1 MQTKINVGVIGA
13 GRIGRLHAETLISC
27 VPQANLVA
35 IADAIADAAASCA
48 EQLGIESHYT
58 DHRLILDNPDID
70 AVFICSS
77 TDTHADF
84 IQQAAAAGKHIFCEK
99 PIDLDPQKIDTAL
112 TAVEQAGV
120 KLQVGFN
127 RRFDPN
133 FKRARDLVA
142 EGRIGAPEIV
152 RITSRDPEPP
162 PIEYVKVSG
171 GLFLD
176 MAIHDFDMCRF
187 LLDEEVKRI
196 FACGTC
202 LVDPAIGQAGDIDTA
217 VTTLTYQSGALCT
230 IDNSRRS
237 VSGYDQRIEIF
248 GSEGCVVVGN
258 PSQNSAVCYSDQQ
271 ISMDLPYFFFLDRYR
286 ESYIAEAQDFI
297 QCLMED
303 REPSVGGL
311 DGKISVLMGL
321 DAIKSYHENR
331 PVDVSYD

>member
-1 MQTKINVGVIGA
+1 MRAKIDVGIIGT
-13 GRIGRLHAETLISC
+13 GRIGRLHAENLKFH

-35 IADAIADAAASCA
+35 VADPMGNAAASCA
-48 EQLGIESHYT
+48 KQLEVGSHYK
-58 DHRLILDNPDID
+58 DHRSILDNPDIE

-77 TDTHADF
+77 TDTHAGF

-99 PIDLDPQKIDTAL
+99 PVDLDPLNIDSAL
-112 TAVEQAGV
+112 AAVKQAGV

-162 PIEYVKVSG
+162 PIDYVKVSG

-196 FACGTC
+196 FASGTC

-237 VSGYDQRIEIF
+237 VSGYDQRVEIF
-248 GSEGCVVVGN
+248 GSKGCVIVDN
-258 PSQNSAVCYSDQQ
+258 PRRNSAVYYSDQQ
-271 ISMDLPYFFFLDRYR
+271 VGKDLPHFFFLDRYR
-286 ESYIAEAQDFI
+286 DAYIAEAKDFI
-297 QCLMED
+297 RCILED
-303 REPSVGGL
+303 RAPSVGGL

-321 DAIKSYHENR
+321 DALKSYHENR
-331 PVDVSYD
+331 PVDVSYL

>member
-1 MQTKINVGVIGA
+1 MQTQINIGIIGA
-13 GRIGRLHAETLISC
+13 GRIGRLHAETLKFR

-35 IADAIADAAASCA
+35 VADPMADAAASCA
-48 EQLGIESHYT
+48 KQLDIGAHHK
-58 DHRLILDNPDID
+58 DHHVILDDPEID
-70 AVFICSS
+70 AIFICSS
-77 TDTHADF
+77 TDTHAAI
-84 IQQAAAAGKHIFCEK
+84 IQQAAEAGKHIFCEK
-99 PIDLDPQKIDTAL
+99 PIDLDPKRIDSAL
-112 TAVEQAGV
+112 TAVQRAGV

-142 EGRIGAPEIV
+142 EGRIGTPEIV

-162 PIEYVKVSG
+162 PIDYVKVSG

-187 LLDEEVKRI
+187 LLNEEVKCI
-196 FACGTC
+196 FASGAC

-217 VTTLTYQSGALCT
+217 ITTLTYQSGALCT

-248 GSEGCVVVGN
+248 GSEGCIVVGN
-258 PSQNSAVCYSDQQ
+258 PSRNTAVCYSNQH
-271 ISMDLPYFFFLDRYR
+271 ISKDLPYFFFLDRYHD
-286 ESYIAEAQDFI
+286 SYVAEAQDFI
-297 QCLMED
+297 TCLFEN

-311 DGKISVLMGL
+311 DGKLSVLMGL
-321 DAIKSYHENR
+321 DALRSYREQR
-331 PVDVSYD
+331 PIEVSYL

>member
-1 MQTKINVGVIGA
+1 MQTRINVGVIGA
-13 GRIGRLHAETLISC
+13 GRIGRLHAQTLKFS
-27 VPQANLVA
+27 VPQADLVA

-48 EQLGIESHYT
+48 GQLDIAYHYD
-58 DHRLILDNPDID
+58 DHRPILDNPDIE

-84 IQQAAAAGKHIFCEK
+84 IRQAAAAGKHIFCEK
-99 PIDLDPQKIDTAL
+99 PIDLDPAKIDSAL
-112 TAVEQAGV
+112 TAVKQAGV

-142 EGRIGAPEIV
+142 EGRIGTPEIV

-162 PIEYVKVSG
+162 SIDYVKVSG

-187 LLDEEVKRI
+187 LLNEEVKRI
-196 FACGTC
+196 YASGTC

-248 GSEGCVVVGN
+248 GSKGCVMVDN
-258 PSQNSAVCYSDQQ
+258 PNRNSAVYYSDHQ
-271 ISMDLPYFFFLDRYR
+271 ISSDLPYFFFLDRYHD
-286 ESYIAEAQDFI
+286 SYIAEAKDFI
-297 QCLMED
+297 QSILED
-303 REPSVGGL
+303 RAPSVSGL

-321 DAIKSYHENR
+321 DALKSYHENR
-331 PVDVSYD
+331 PVDVSYV